1 MKYQVSENN
10 FWSLKFLI
18 KVTLAKYLIFLI
30 TSLQTSSTPL
40 NSELF
45 QQMHIDP
52 RNQNSVLRSLGK
64 LYGKEFMLIGILKF
78 IADSSGFLS
87 PILLNWVVQFM
98 EDKSMDIRLGYLYA
112 LGLAGSAFTAAL
124 CNTHFNLL
132 ISELKLKVGIA
143 LIIEEVPIKC

>member
-1 MKYQVSENN
+1 
-10 FWSLKFLI
+10 
-18 KVTLAKYLIFLI
+18 
-30 TSLQTSSTPL
+30 
-40 NSELF
+40 
-45 QQMHIDP
+45 MHIDP